1 MNGDVRFFLSA
12 LLRAEAKYWSASRRR
27 AFRRAYAVG
36 LADGRRDRL
45 YAGHEARAYGP
56 SRFPGNFNAPMREA
70 YRAGWRFARD
80 RKGEVR

>member
-12 LLRAEAKYWSASRRR
+12 LLRAEAKYWSA
-27 AFRRAYAVG
+27 FRRAYALG
-36 LADGRRDRL
+36 LADRRRDRP
-45 YAGHEARAYGP
+45 YAGHEAQAYGP